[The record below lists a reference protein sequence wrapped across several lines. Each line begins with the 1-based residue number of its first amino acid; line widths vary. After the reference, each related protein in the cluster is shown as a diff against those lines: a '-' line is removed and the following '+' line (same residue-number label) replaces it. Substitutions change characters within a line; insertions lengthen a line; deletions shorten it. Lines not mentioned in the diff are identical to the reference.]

1 MSYVEL
7 GTYNKESDAMWLDI
21 ISRSEKDKLD
31 HHMLFDVLKCGVSK
45 ARRGEIWKVLI
56 SQFVS
61 RSPERLAENK
71 WKDESFSRL
80 LREETNHQHAIL
92 IDLGMKILVNN
103 YEIVLKNLKNGLF
116 LQLETLQ
123 EQEDQEKD
131 S

>member
-103 YEIVLKNLKNGLF
+103 LLF
-116 LQLETLQ
+116 
-123 EQEDQEKD
+123 
-131 S
+131 